1 MEIDPEIE
9 NTQSVF
15 SRNGGTDISCFQ
27 SVQNM
32 ATTQRNI
39 EKIMR
44 NYLGRCVYMKMA
56 LTF

>member
-9 NTQSVF
+9 DTQSVF
-15 SRNGGTDISCFQ
+15 SRNRGSDLSCFQ

-44 NYLGRCVYMKMA
+44 NYLGRCV
-56 LTF
+56 